1 LKGLKALVGWESSSL
16 VVLVFLSEQRVIE
29 SLMKMKSLLG
39 QVAQPLVDLYVEEQG
54 CPQDDPPLFL
64 LQVSD

>member
-1 LKGLKALVGWESSSL
+1 LKELKALIGWESSSL

-54 CPQDDPPLFL
+54 CP
-64 LQVSD
+64 